1 MTANHQRRIN
11 IVGGPGSGKTTLS
24 RILAEQLGLQRIELD
39 AMNHMAG
46 WKEKDRDLFRA
57 ELATALEVDGWVVDG
72 NYAAKGQDLVWET
85 ADTVIWL
92 DLPRRVVFPALIA
105 RTVRRG
111 LHREVLWNGNVERPL
126 QLLDPRPNENILLW
140 AITRFQVY
148 RERYSAAMTD
158 PANHRICFLRLVSRA
173 DVDRLIRGLPD
184 LPNGPTHDDGQQQD
198 PGERAG

>member
-111 LHREVLWNGNVERPL
+111 LIRHRRGRCEERGHVRAVRRGHVLERHG
-126 QLLDPRPNENILLW
+126 R
-140 AITRFQVY
+140 RRRRQVQ
-148 RERYSAAMTD
+148 RM
-158 PANHRICFLRLVSRA
+158 PA
-173 DVDRLIRGLPD
+173 G
-184 LPNGPTHDDGQQQD
+184 
-198 PGERAG
+198 